1 MSYVSNRNLTNVV
14 GRIDYISNPKRQEN
28 IIDFCNLQNNDFW
41 VQLALENQEQ
51 FKASSNSKRA
61 NRKAAEARE
70 LIIAFPQDTDTTN
83 LAEKLCLDF
92 KNEYSVDCACAI
104 HKKTVKDKEG
114 NIVKDENGNTLYN
127 LHAHL
132 IYSERERLSEPLVVE
147 QKVAPRTYY
156 YDAKGKKCK
165 KADAVKVVPKGTITQ
180 KGCTRYFGNKIDFF
194 NMNFVKEYKAHLE
207 NELDLPKF
215 DNSRYFATKH
225 IGKNNPKGELI
236 SEYNELISELNN
248 YFDLVEQHY
257 NFEQAG
263 KTPKEIFCELAGR
276 NKFYVPEIA
285 DIKEIFAE
293 FAKQYPLPEKMAE
306 NRLES
311 LTDDELIE
319 YSEEMAKLS
328 ENIEN
333 DYNNLFNHYDCA
345 YQKIDHNAYWY
356 EHQNAPV
363 NWNALDIAVNKIN
376 NVVAKYDLK
385 TTTIS
390 NGYTPSEAKNIADEI
405 KAALKELLK
414 QIKELISKLFDEL
427 SNRDI
432 EIEQENDYDIS
443 DSFY

>member
-28 IIDFCNLQNNDFW
+28 IVDFFNLQNNDFW

-70 LIIAFPQDTDTTN
+70 FIIALPQDIDTTN
-83 LAEKLCLDF
+83 LAETLCLDF
-92 KNEYSVDCACAI
+92 KNKYGVDCACAI
-104 HKKTVKDKEG
+104 HYKAKED
-114 NIVKDENGNTLYN
+114 NM
-127 LHAHL
+127 HAHL
-132 IYSERERLSEPLVVE
+132 IYSEREKLSEPLVVE

-165 KADAVKVVPKGTITQ
+165 KADAVKVVPKGTVTQ

-215 DNSRYFATKH
+215 DNSRYFPTKH
-225 IGKNNPKGELI
+225 IGKNNPKGEFI
-236 SEYNELISELNN
+236 SEYNKLISELNN

-263 KTPKEIFCELAGR
+263 RTPKEIFCELAGR

-285 DIKEIFAE
+285 DIKELFAE

-306 NRLES
+306 NRFES
-311 LTDDELIE
+311 LTDQELVETYIDLKSDIEWDFEKYDCSYQHLEKYAVWEQNGKSDWIYKKDFFTKEYEFVSDDKQINSLIE
-319 YSEEMAKLS
+319 KYELPIDKINSNESRSVAYQIATKVLELLKDLLGYLKELVGI
-328 ENIEN
+328 ENIE
-333 DYNNLFNHYDCA
+333 
-345 YQKIDHNAYWY
+345 
-356 EHQNAPV
+356 
-363 NWNALDIAVNKIN
+363 
-376 NVVAKYDLK
+376 
-385 TTTIS
+385 TIE
-390 NGYTPSEAKNIADEI
+390 NE
-405 KAALKELLK
+405 LKE
-414 QIKELISKLFDEL
+414 
-427 SNRDI
+427 N
-432 EIEQENDYDIS
+432 DIS